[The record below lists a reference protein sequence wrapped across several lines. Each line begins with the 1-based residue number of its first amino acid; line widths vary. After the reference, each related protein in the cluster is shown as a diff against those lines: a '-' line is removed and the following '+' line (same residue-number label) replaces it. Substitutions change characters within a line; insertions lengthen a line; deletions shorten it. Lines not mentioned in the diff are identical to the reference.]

1 MRVNITEYLF
11 RKGGGLKSILFLVAE
26 LEVSHKSGRPTFQS
40 PADPD
45 SCTRLVVIGISN
57 SLQDTTTLNANKYF
71 QNA

>member
-1 MRVNITEYLF
+1 M
-11 RKGGGLKSILFLVAE
+11 SIMSLVAE

-57 SLQDTTTLNANKYF
+57 SLQSTMTLNANKYF